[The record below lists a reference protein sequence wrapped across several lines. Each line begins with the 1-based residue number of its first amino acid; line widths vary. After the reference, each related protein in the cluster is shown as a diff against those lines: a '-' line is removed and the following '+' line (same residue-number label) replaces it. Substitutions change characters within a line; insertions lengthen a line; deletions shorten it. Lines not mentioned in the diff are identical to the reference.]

1 MVMKNPV
8 VSTMFLIMAVSMFLF
23 LACGKDPQNL
33 DLLTAIDREQ
43 SDVVQRLLDSGTDPN
58 EVPVPA
64 GIELEGAYPLH
75 LTVVK
80 GNKEIAQILLENGAK
95 IDLKARNKDE
105 APPLSWAA
113 FFGQK
118 DMVLLLIKSGAAM
131 NVVDANRATPLDA
144 ADFAWEL
151 SRADKEK
158 ARIHMDIITILKSN
172 GGKSAR
178 DL

>member
-1 MVMKNPV
+1 MKNSV
-8 VSTMFLIMAVSMFLF
+8 VSTMFLIMTVSMFLF
-23 LACGKDPQNL
+23 LACGKDTQNL

-64 GIELEGAYPLH
+64 DIELEGAYPLH
-75 LTVVK
+75 LAVVK
-80 GNKEIAQILLENGAK
+80 GNKEIVQILLENGAK

-118 DMVLLLIKSGAAM
+118 DMVLLLIESGAAM
-131 NVVDANRATPLDA
+131 NVVDANSATPLDA
-144 ADFAWEL
+144 ARFASAL
-151 SRADKEK
+151 SQDDKEK
-158 ARIHMDIITILKSN
+158 AQTYMDIITILEAN
-172 GGKSAR
+172 GGKYAR

>member
-1 MVMKNPV
+1 MILK
-8 VSTMFLIMAVSMFLF
+8 SIRFSIMASSLLTIVIS
-23 LACGKDPQNL
+23 CQPGPDI
-33 DLLTAIDREQ
+33 DLLTAIDQENIM
-43 SDVVQRLLDSGTDPN
+43 VVQQHIDAGTDLNNYPIPEGLPFAGAHPIHLAVLKGNGEIIKLLLD
-58 EVPVPA
+58 
-64 GIELEGAYPLH
+64 
-75 LTVVK
+75 
-80 GNKEIAQILLENGAK
+80 NGAK
-95 IDLKARNKDE
+95 IDLKSRNKDE

>member
-23 LACGKDPQNL
+23 LACGKDTQNL

-75 LTVVK
+75 LAVVK
-80 GNKEIAQILLENGAK
+80 GNKEIVQILLENGAK